1 MQWPVE
7 GQVLLDYNMDHT
19 IYFPTLNE
27 YKYSPAIAVGAEVG
41 TPVLAVANGKVVSI
55 VNNEE
60 TGLTMTVDLGNG
72 YQAVYG
78 QLKDTAF
85 EPENYMEAGATLG
98 YVSEPTKYYS
108 KEGSNLYFAMTKD
121 GVSVDPLEYLP

>member
-1 MQWPVE
+1 MDVKASADGIVE
-7 GQVLLDYNMDHT
+7 
-19 IYFPTLNE
+19 
-27 YKYSPAIAVGAEVG
+27 S
-41 TPVLAVANGKVVSI
+41 VATS
-55 VNNEE
+55 EE
-60 TGLTMTVDLGNG
+60 TGRTVSVSIGDGFTV
-72 YQAVYG
+72 VYG

-85 EPENYMEAGATLG
+85 EPESYMEAGATLG